1 MQIEKISYL
10 REDSVLVIGP
20 YQIPLDAL
28 KATANFAFML
38 AIIVLA
44 YVEGQNGMLNNVKMT
59 LHLMN
64 KGCDVEQVGN
74 SIVWQCNNMTTST
87 IPPLALIQN
96 KTQ

>member
-1 MQIEKISYL
+1 MKIEKISYM

-44 YVEGQNGMLNNVKMT
+44 YVEGQNGMINNVKMT
-59 LHLMN
+59 SYLIN
-64 KGCDVEQVGN
+64 RGCGAEQIGN
-74 SIVWQCNNMTTST
+74 SITWSCPNTTIS

-96 KTQ
+96 RTQ